1 MIHARMLRIALIVAG
16 LLSAAPGV
24 ALAVE
29 DQDLDFVTQVPEP
42 GTLTLLAS
50 GAAVL
55 GGLGWLRRRK
65 K

>member
-1 MIHARMLRIALIVAG
+1 MRHGQWLRITLLLLGLIGVHAG
-16 LLSAAPGV
+16 TAFADFAP
-24 ALAVE
+24 
-29 DQDLDFVTQVPEP
+29 DLELVPEP

-55 GGLGWLRRRK
+55 GGVGWLRRRK